1 MKFALVLAAGLA
13 VAGAAVAQ
21 TAAPQAAVPAPPP
34 VAAPAK
40 AAKLSSESTVSQL
53 MADEKAKGVLTKHV
67 PHIVNSPQLPLAME
81 MTFSSLVQFPEAAL
95 TPELIKA
102 IDADLA
108 AL

>member
-1 MKFALVLAAGLA
+1 MKFALALAAGLA

-21 TAAPQAAVPAPPP
+21 TAVPAPPA
-34 VAAPAK
+34 VAAAAK
-40 AAKLSSESTVSQL
+40 PAKLSSESTVSQL
-53 MADEKAKGVLTKHV
+53 MASEKAKAVLTKHV

-81 MTFSSLVQFPEAAL
+81 MTFSSLIQFPEAAL

-108 AL
+108 KL